1 MLHRI
6 SVNNLRNYTADG
18 GISMSAVK
26 KVLGF
31 TGVAGVAAGAFLAGK
46 YYQNKVTREKIAKAL
61 GRVKKIKLLRK
72 KKS

>member
-1 MLHRI
+1 
-6 SVNNLRNYTADG
+6 
-18 GISMSAVK
+18 MSAVK